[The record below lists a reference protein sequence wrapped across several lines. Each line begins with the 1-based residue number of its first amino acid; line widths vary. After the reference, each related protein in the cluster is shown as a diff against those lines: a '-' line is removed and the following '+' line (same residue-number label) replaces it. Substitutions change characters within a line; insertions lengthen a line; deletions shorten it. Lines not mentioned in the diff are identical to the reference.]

1 VANRTTGVQRRT
13 QDETRKLFTDALRQ
27 GATIPEALT
36 VAGRS
41 KGWYVEQRKRDRD
54 WAQIV
59 DTIRA
64 AVMNPELRNQQ
75 VPDFPEFCE
84 RFLGFRL
91 FDHQLAMFDVLE
103 GRPPRWR
110 PQGIIYEPGA
120 AGHRRVLINIPP
132 GHAKTMT
139 VSISYVLWRILRN
152 PSMSVL
158 IVSKTQTFAAKI
170 LYALKN
176 RLTHPQYAELQL
188 AFGPAE
194 GFKAAADSWTATQ
207 FYLGGDNVT
216 VQEKDPTVAA
226 VGLSGQI
233 YGNRAQLV
241 VVDDAIVLSNAS
253 QWESQQDW
261 LRQEVASRLGPD
273 DQLVVVGTRVAPID
287 LYRELRNP
295 DHYHDQQVPWT
306 YLGLP
311 AVLEYAEE
319 KGDWVTLWP
328 RSDQP
333 FVDSVEAPDSDGLYS
348 RWNGERLS
356 RVRNEVGP
364 RRWSL
369 VYQQQD
375 VEDDATFDPV
385 CVRGSIDGRRGAG
398 QPLIPGTPEGPEPG
412 AMLTTLIG
420 VDPAVVGNTA
430 MCVYTFDRR
439 SGRRWVMDVRVLPGP
454 TPRQIREELER
465 LVDKYRPMEVVV
477 EANAFQLYLV
487 RDEQVNR
494 FLANRG
500 VPMRPHYTYGNKVD
514 PVYGVASMAPL
525 FGTVAREAARN
536 NVKHQRDNLIS
547 LPNQSV
553 PGVKILVDELVS
565 WNPETPTRHLRQDAV
580 MSLWI
585 SETRARELISTA
597 NRRAHANRNPFLS
610 ERDLGRRFTVR
621 LSEAAEY
628 ARAQG
633 DPYV

>member
-1 VANRTTGVQRRT
+1 MSDDRRRSIS
-13 QDETRKLFTDALRQ
+13 ETKKIIEDNLRQ
-27 GATIPEALT
+27 GSTVGDALK

-41 KGWYVEQRKRDRD
+41 QSWYRDQRAADKE
-54 WAQIV
+54 WASLI
-59 DTIRA
+59 DKIRK
-64 AVMNPELRNQQ
+64 AVMNPELRDAQ

-84 RFLGFRL
+84 RFLGFKL

-110 PQGIIYEPGA
+110 PLGLIYEEGSSL
-120 AGHRRVLINIPP
+120 GSRVLINIPP

-139 VSISYVLWRILRN
+139 VSISYVLWKIIKN

-158 IVSKTQTFAAKI
+158 IVSKTQTFASKI
-170 LYALKN
+170 VYALKN

-188 AFGPAE
+188 AFGPPE
-194 GFKAAADSWTATQ
+194 GFRASADSWTATQ
-207 FYLGGDNVT
+207 FYLGGDGVT

-226 VGLSGQI
+226 VGLGGQI
-233 YGNRAQLV
+233 YGNRAQLI

-253 QWESQQDW
+253 GWESQQDW

-273 DQLVVVGTRVAPID
+273 DQLIVVGTRVAPQD

-295 DHYHDQQVPWT
+295 AHYHDEVVPWT

-311 AVLEYAEE
+311 AVLEYAESKE
-319 KGDWVTLWP
+319 DWVTLWP
-328 RSDQP
+328 KSDQP
-333 FVDSVEAPDSDGLYS
+333 FVDSHETPGEDGLFD
-348 RWNGERLS
+348 RWNGPRLAK
-356 RVRNEVGP
+356 VRNEVGP
-364 RRWSL
+364 KRWSL

-375 VEDDATFDPV
+375 VEDESVFDQS

-398 QPLIPGTPEGPEPG
+398 QPLVTGVAGGPDSLG
-412 AMLTTLIG
+412 NVSTIIG

-430 MCVYTFDRR
+430 MCVYSFDRR
-439 SGRRWVMDVRVLPGP
+439 SGQRWVMDMKVIQGP
-454 TPRQIREELER
+454 TPKQIREMLEG

-487 RDEQVNR
+487 KDEGINR

-500 VPMRPHYTYGNKVD
+500 IPMKPHYTYGNKLD

-525 FGTVAREAARN
+525 FGTTAVEGVHVR
-536 NVKHQRDNLIS
+536 HQKDNLLS

-565 WNPETPTRHLRQDAV
+565 WNPDTPTRHLRQDAV
-580 MSLWI
+580 MALWVA
-585 SETRARELISTA
+585 ETRARDLIRSSERRSHARA
-597 NRRAHANRNPFLS
+597 NGFLS
-610 ERDLGRRFTVR
+610 DRDLSRRYTVR
-621 LSEAAEY
+621 LSEAAAF
-628 ARAQG
+628 ARG
-633 DPYV
+633 DIVS